1 MAFIDILSFCLSLV
15 GINGLILYIRYLL
28 PRNAIP
34 HISTLLNETRQLL
47 DQAEEIGAVAPQS
60 DSRTNLDL

>member
-1 MAFIDILSFCLSLV
+1 MAFIDILGFCLSLV

-34 HISTLLNETRQLL
+34 LISTLLNETQQLL
-47 DQAEEIGAVAPQS
+47 DRAEEIGAVAPQS
-60 DSRTNLDL
+60 DSRTHLDL